1 MKTRN
6 SVASTGTTRI
16 IQGSVRLL
24 ANSQESSLILAETSA
39 GGRVEL
45 TPALL
50 AVITSGTQFMG

>member
-16 IQGSVRLL
+16 TRLC
-24 ANSQESSLILAETSA
+24 QVA
-39 GGRVEL
+39 GHPRRAHTCRDICWREGWNW